1 MNEQYDPYAAQ
12 QHLWRPQVP
21 SPYVTHQDIAPMHS
35 RIGSL
40 EKGQE
45 SFLQALA
52 GYRAE
57 MLTRMD
63 RIEALISKPPPS
75 ENQGGVNLTM
85 REMVVIAVAL
95 VLAGA
100 ILGRLM
106 GVDRLLGAG

>member
-63 RIEALISKPPPS
+63 RIEALISKPPPPS

-106 GVDRLLGAG
+106 GVDRLLGG

>member
-1 MNEQYDPYAAQ
+1 MNDQYDPYADQ
-12 QHLWRPQVP
+12 RLWRPQVP
-21 SPYVTHQDIAPMHS
+21 SPYVTHQDIAPMHTK
-35 RIGSL
+35 IGSL

-45 SFLQALA
+45 SILQAFA

-63 RIEALISKPPPS
+63 RIEAAVTRPQQDQQQ
-75 ENQGGVNLTM
+75 QGGVNLTM

-106 GVDRLLGAG
+106 GVDRLLGG

>member
-1 MNEQYDPYAAQ
+1 MNEHYDPYADQ
-12 QHLWRPQVP
+12 RLWRSQVL
-21 SPYVTHQDIAPMHS
+21 SPYVTHQDIAPMHTK
-35 RIGSL
+35 IGSL

-45 SFLQALA
+45 SILQAFA

-63 RIEALISKPPPS
+63 RIEAAVTRPQQ
-75 ENQGGVNLTM
+75 EQQQGGVNLTM
-85 REMVVIAVAL
+85 REMVVFAVAL

-106 GVDRLLGAG
+106 GVDGLLGG

>member
-1 MNEQYDPYAAQ
+1 MSDHYDPTYHGQ
-12 QHLWRPQVP
+12 QNLWRPQVP

-45 SFLQALA
+45 SFLNALA

-63 RIEALISKPPPS
+63 RIEAAVTKTPESRD
-75 ENQGGVNLTM
+75 GVTLTM
-85 REMVVIAVAL
+85 REMVVTAVAL

-106 GVDRLLGAG
+106 GVDRLLGG

>member
-1 MNEQYDPYAAQ
+1 MTQPYYEPER
-12 QHLWRPQVP
+12 LWRPAVP

-35 RIGSL
+35 RLGAM

-45 SFLQALA
+45 SYFQALA
-52 GYRAE
+52 GHRAE

-63 RIEALISKPPPS
+63 RIETLLATKPP
-75 ENQGGVNLTM
+75 ENQGGVTLTM
-85 REMVVIAVAL
+85 REMVVMAVAL

-106 GVDRLLGAG
+106 GVDRLLGGG

>member
-1 MNEQYDPYAAQ
+1 
-12 QHLWRPQVP
+12 
-21 SPYVTHQDIAPMHS
+21 MHTK
-35 RIGSL
+35 IGSL

-45 SFLQALA
+45 SILQAFA

-63 RIEALISKPPPS
+63 RIEAAVTRPQQ
-75 ENQGGVNLTM
+75 EQQQGGVDLTM

-106 GVDRLLGAG
+106 GVDRLLGG

>member
-1 MNEQYDPYAAQ
+1 
-12 QHLWRPQVP
+12 
-21 SPYVTHQDIAPMHS
+21 MHS

-63 RIEALISKPPPS
+63 RIEALIAKPPPS